1 MQYACVH
8 EQHSLRHDMKTQK
21 MKLNQVKEEDVNDER
36 SEGHFTSETG
46 RRAYVYLLMSSSD
59 SSVSDQLSKPRH
71 RVRASQ
77 LRVHLCVC
85 EWKCVREDKKTRG
98 QRDRERERQTF
109 CWRRHGQRNK
119 QEETWDVFLCQ
130 TPDNEDVM
138 FFLSAVNPINH
149 PTQRRRSM

>member
-98 QRDRERERQTF
+98 QRERERET
-109 CWRRHGQRNK
+109 NLLLK
-119 QEETWDVFLCQ
+119 ETWTEKQTRRENGRDVGRVFV
-130 TPDNEDVM
+130 P
-138 FFLSAVNPINH
+138 NP
-149 PTQRRRSM
+149 